1 VQDSWL
7 ASGIQI
13 VRKCLKGR
21 VYKFGHN
28 SFGNECDGQVCYHH
42 DIAALSAKVIGSK
55 SRPELEFTANMG
67 MDGAF
72 MGGAIRYDTK
82 SAKMGMSKVGE
93 IF

>member
-42 DIAALSAKVIGSK
+42 DIAALSAKVIGLK

-72 MGGAIRYDTK
+72 MGGAIRYNTK
-82 SAKMGMSKVGE
+82 SAKIEMSKVGE